1 MTKHKSKTVGYL
13 LALLLG
19 GLGIHHFYYRNYVR
33 GVLYLLFCWTYVPIF
48 LGWIDLFFIH
58 KWTNRINSQQ
68 QDSGNSVIE
77 NDRKRY
83 VIQTDTK
90 SSVQKSIEEND
101 KITSQQ
107 QASGN
112 TVIKNDKKKEVIQT
126 SAKNV
131 EHIVGNDKTKN
142 DQKANELFPKISGEK
157 GFYSDND
164 VILPKYQ
171 HLQTPHEIVR
181 SVEAVI
187 HPKKEKS
194 RSGITISYSTAQTEF
209 AIDSFRYRKR
219 RQVECQEIPLQAYWT
234 TFGNLN
240 EKQLKW
246 YFYWREQALKGNY
259 LDVDLSYLIL
269 FTYELMNYTF
279 HRSAAFNVSMM
290 VKLRDNYKERIP
302 KVENYL
308 PNWIAD
314 MLLELDEKEL
324 AREWVEEKVYT
335 PSLYNQL
342 IEKKDVLEK
351 ISFTTWKPFIQNYR
365 ETTFF
370 LNNKNKVYK
379 TFKESIPLLKE
390 YHAEQGFELEDIWFE
405 KVEQRDVRRLFASA
419 VIARETSDVHAYT
432 ISYKPTNNLF
442 KEITTLFR
450 ISENVTRSLNGEK
463 REIKVEDGIL
473 PDDFNQRMI
482 NRLEQAKTTNK
493 RFQVVQEK
501 ENTSNGS
508 VIPQPPKEE
517 GSSIEQTETKKLV
530 DIQFN
535 DDIIKETIRANK
547 SLQEEF
553 VKFDNKDEVSEPE
566 KEPTKPVPSGNENAG
581 SSIDEMA
588 SFVKSGEAGMDEVT
602 DFIASLSDTERA
614 FLVQFN
620 MGRIEL
626 DVAKQFLKQKGKMVG
641 MFLSELNEKANESLG
656 DNLLSEQGDIITI
669 FEEFE
674 QVVGLVTAEIDNPSD
689 AAAVPEKTSVP
700 EESNPKL
707 ETEKV
712 AVVSDES
719 PASFP
724 IGNMFDAVEA
734 GQDEMNEFV
743 ESLSKIEMEFLSRFE
758 NNHINCNEAKLFV
771 KQQGQMLGMFL
782 TELNE
787 KSNEYLGDNL
797 LEEQGEILAIY
808 EEFEEV
814 IALTKERFVLED

>member
-68 QDSGNSVIE
+68 Q
-77 NDRKRY
+77 
-83 VIQTDTK
+83 
-90 SSVQKSIEEND
+90 
-101 KITSQQ
+101 
-107 QASGN
+107 ASAN
-112 TVIKNDKKKEVIQT
+112 NVIKNDKEKDVIQT
-126 SAKNV
+126 STKNV
-131 EHIVGNDKTKN
+131 EHIVENDKIKN
-142 DQKANELFPKISGEK
+142 DQIVNELPPKISGEK
-157 GFYSDND
+157 GFYSEND
-164 VILPKYQ
+164 IILPKYQ
-171 HLQTPHEIVR
+171 HLETPSEIVAN
-181 SVEAVI
+181 VEAI
-187 HPKKEKS
+187 INPKKEKS
-194 RSGITISYSTAQTEF
+194 RSGITISYSSTQTDF
-209 AIDSFRYRKR
+209 AADSFKYRKR
-219 RQVECQEIPLQAYWT
+219 RQEECKEIPLHAYWT

-290 VKLRDNYKERIP
+290 IKLRDNYKERIP
-302 KVENYL
+302 KVDNYL

-390 YHAEQGFELEDIWFE
+390 YHAEQGMELEEVWFE
-405 KVEQRDVRRLFASA
+405 KFEQRDVRRLFASA

-432 ISYKPTNNLF
+432 ISYKPTDKLY

-473 PDDFNQRMI
+473 PDDFKQRMI
-482 NRLEQAKTTNK
+482 TRLEQAKSTNK

-517 GSSIEQTETKKLV
+517 GSSNEQTETKKLV

-535 DDIIKETIRANK
+535 DDIIEETIRANK

-553 VKFDNKDEVSEPE
+553 VKFDNEESEPE
-566 KEPTKPVPSGNENAG
+566 KEQTAPVPSDKGNVG
-581 SSIDEMA
+581 SSIGDIG
-588 SFVKSGEAGMDEVT
+588 SSVKNGEADMTEVT

-614 FLVQFN
+614 FLAQFN
-620 MGRIEL
+620 DGRIEL
-626 DVAKQFLKQKGKMVG
+626 DVAKQFLKQKGIMLG
-641 MFLSELNEKANESLG
+641 MFLSELNEKANEFLG
-656 DNLLSEQGDIITI
+656 DNLLGEQGDIITVY
-669 FEEFE
+669 EEFE
-674 QVVGLVTAEIDNPSD
+674 QVVGLVKSGIDKPSD
-689 AAAVPEKTSVP
+689 SVAIPEITTVP
-700 EESNPKL
+700 EESKQKP

-712 AVVSDES
+712 IGVVDNG
-719 PASFP
+719 PTPFQ
-724 IGNMFDAVEA
+724 IGNMLETVEA
-734 GQDEMNEFV
+734 GQDEMIEFV

-758 NNHINCNEAKLFV
+758 NNHINSNEAKLFV

-808 EEFEEV
+808 EEFEDV

>member
-68 QDSGNSVIE
+68 QASGNKVIE
-77 NDRKRY
+77 NERKKY
-83 VIQTDTK
+83 VIQTNTK

-101 KITSQQ
+101 KIKSKMH
-107 QASGN
+107 ASGN
-112 TVIKNDKKKEVIQT
+112 NVIKNDKEKDVIQT
-126 SAKNV
+126 STKNV
-131 EHIVGNDKTKN
+131 EHIVEN
-142 DQKANELFPKISGEK
+142 DQIVNEFPPKISGEK
-157 GFYSDND
+157 GFYSEND
-164 VILPKYQ
+164 IILPKYQ
-171 HLQTPHEIVR
+171 HLKTPSEIVAN
-181 SVEAVI
+181 VEAI
-187 HPKKEKS
+187 INPKKEKS
-194 RSGITISYSTAQTEF
+194 RSGITISYSSTQTDF
-209 AIDSFRYRKR
+209 AADSFKYRKR
-219 RQVECQEIPLQAYWT
+219 RQEECKEIPLHAYWT

-290 VKLRDNYKERIP
+290 IKLRDNYKERIP
-302 KVENYL
+302 KVDNYL

-351 ISFTTWKPFIQNYR
+351 ISFTTWKLFIQNYR

-390 YHAEQGFELEDIWFE
+390 YHAEQGVELEEVWFE
-405 KVEQRDVRRLFASA
+405 KFEQRDVRRLFASA

-432 ISYKPTNNLF
+432 ISYKPTDKLY

-473 PDDFNQRMI
+473 PDDFKQRMI
-482 NRLEQAKTTNK
+482 TRLEQAKTTNK

-535 DDIIKETIRANK
+535 DDIIEETIRANK

-553 VKFDNKDEVSEPE
+553 VKFDSEESEPE
-566 KEPTKPVPSGNENAG
+566 KERTAPVPSDKGNVG
-581 SSIDEMA
+581 SSIGDIG
-588 SFVKSGEAGMDEVT
+588 SFVKIGEVDMTEVT

-614 FLVQFN
+614 FLAQFN
-620 MGRIEL
+620 DGRIEL
-626 DVAKQFLKQKGKMVG
+626 DVAKQFLKQKGKMLG
-641 MFLSELNEKANESLG
+641 MFLSELNEKANEFVG
-656 DNLLSEQGDIITI
+656 DNLLGEQGDIITV

-674 QVVGLVTAEIDNPSD
+674 QVVGLVKSGIDKPSD
-689 AAAVPEKTSVP
+689 SVAIPEITTVP
-700 EESNPKL
+700 EESKQKP

-712 AVVSDES
+712 IGVGDIGPS
-719 PASFP
+719 PFQ
-724 IGNMFDAVEA
+724 IGNMLEMVEA
-734 GQDEMNEFV
+734 GQYEMNEFV

-758 NNHINCNEAKLFV
+758 NNHINSNEAKLFV

-808 EEFEEV
+808 EEFENV

>member
-68 QDSGNSVIE
+68 QASGNNVFE
-77 NDRKRY
+77 NDRGKY
-83 VIQTDTK
+83 VIQTNTK
-90 SSVQKSIEEND
+90 SKVQKNSGEN
-101 KITSQQ
+101 
-107 QASGN
+107 N
-112 TVIKNDKKKEVIQT
+112 
-126 SAKNV
+126 
-131 EHIVGNDKTKN
+131 
-142 DQKANELFPKISGEK
+142 KAINELPSKVSNEKI
-157 GFYSDND
+157 FYSDKD
-164 VILPKYQ
+164 IILSKYQ
-171 HLQTPHEIVR
+171 HLQTPIEIVTN
-181 SVEAVI
+181 VEAVI
-187 HPKKEKS
+187 NPKKEKS
-194 RSGITISYSTAQTEF
+194 HSGVTISYSSTQTDF
-209 AIDSFRYRKR
+209 AVDSFKYRKR
-219 RQVECQEIPLQAYWT
+219 RQEECKEIPLHAYWT

-246 YFYWREQALKGNY
+246 YFCWREQALKGNY

-290 VKLRDNYKERIP
+290 IKLRDNYKERIP
-302 KVENYL
+302 KVDNYL

-342 IEKKDVLEK
+342 VEKKDVLEK
-351 ISFTTWKPFIQNYR
+351 ISFTTWKPFIKNYR

-390 YHAEQGFELEDIWFE
+390 YHAEQGMELEEVWFE
-405 KVEQRDVRRLFASA
+405 KFEQRDVRRLFASA

-432 ISYKPTNNLF
+432 ASFKPTDLLY

-473 PDDFNQRMI
+473 PDDFKQRMI
-482 NRLEQAKTTNK
+482 TRLEQAKTTNK

-517 GSSIEQTETKKLV
+517 GPSIEQTETEQMV

-535 DDIIKETIRANK
+535 DDIIEETIRANN

-553 VKFDNKDEVSEPE
+553 VKFDNMEEESQPE
-566 KEPTKPVPSGNENAG
+566 IEITKPEAFDNGNAG
-581 SSIDEMA
+581 SSIGDIA
-588 SFVKSGEAGMDEVT
+588 SFVKNGEADMNEVT
-602 DFIASLSDTERA
+602 DFIASLSDTERE
-614 FLVQFN
+614 FLSQFN
-620 MGRIEL
+620 DGRIEL
-626 DVAKQFLKQKGKMVG
+626 DVAKQFLKQKGKMLG
-641 MFLSELNEKANESLG
+641 MFLSKMNEKANEFVG

-669 FEEFE
+669 YEEFG
-674 QVVGLVTAEIDNPSD
+674 QVMGLVKAGIDHPSD
-689 AAAVPEKTSVP
+689 SADIPEITTVSEEPKQKQEPEKVTGVG
-700 EESNPKL
+700 
-707 ETEKV
+707 
-712 AVVSDES
+712 DEN
-719 PASFP
+719 PASFQ
-724 IGNMFDAVEA
+724 IGNMFDTVEA

-758 NNHINCNEAKLFV
+758 NNHINSNEAKLFV

-814 IALTKERFVLED
+814 IVLTKERFVLED

>member
-19 GLGIHHFYYRNYVR
+19 GIGIHQFYYRNYVR
-33 GVLYLLFCWTYVPIF
+33 GILYLLFCWTYVPIF
-48 LGWIDLFFIH
+48 LGWIDLLFIH

-68 QDSGNSVIE
+68 Q
-77 NDRKRY
+77 
-83 VIQTDTK
+83 
-90 SSVQKSIEEND
+90 
-101 KITSQQ
+101 
-107 QASGN
+107 ASGN
-112 TVIKNDKKKEVIQT
+112 NVIKNDKEKDVKET
-126 SAKNV
+126 STKNV
-131 EHIVGNDKTKN
+131 EHIVENDKTKN
-142 DQKANELFPKISGEK
+142 DQRVNELFPKISGEK
-157 GFYSDND
+157 RFYSDND
-164 VILPKYQ
+164 IILPKYQ
-171 HLQTPHEIVR
+171 HLQTPREIVTN
-181 SVEAVI
+181 VEAMI
-187 HPKKEKS
+187 NQKKEKS
-194 RSGITISYSTAQTEF
+194 RSGITISYSSTQTDF
-209 AIDSFRYRKR
+209 AMDSFRYRKR
-219 RQVECQEIPLQAYWT
+219 RQVECQEIPLHAYWT

-308 PNWIAD
+308 PNWIGD
-314 MLLELDEKEL
+314 MLLELEEKEL
-324 AREWVEEKVYT
+324 ASEWVEEKVYT
-335 PSLYNQL
+335 PPLYNQL
-342 IEKKDVLEK
+342 IEKKDALEK
-351 ISFTTWKPFIQNYR
+351 VSFTTWKPFIQNYR

-390 YHAEQGFELEDIWFE
+390 YHAEQGKELEEVWFE
-405 KVEQRDVRRLFASA
+405 KVEQRDVRRLFTSA
-419 VIARETSDVHAYT
+419 VIARETSDIHAYT
-432 ISYKPTNNLF
+432 VSYKPTNKLY

-473 PDDFNQRMI
+473 PEDFKQKMI

-493 RFQVVQEK
+493 RFKVVQEK
-501 ENTSNGS
+501 ENTSSGS
-508 VIPQPPKEE
+508 AIPQPPKEE
-517 GSSIEQTETKKLV
+517 SSSIEQTETKKLV

-535 DDIIKETIRANK
+535 DDIIEETIRANK

-553 VKFDNKDEVSEPE
+553 VKFDNREEESEPE
-566 KEPTKPVPSGNENAG
+566 KELPIPVSSDNGNVG
-581 SSIDEMA
+581 SSINDIT
-588 SFVKSGEAGMDEVT
+588 SFGKDGEADMNDLT
-602 DFIASLSDTERA
+602 DFVASLSDTERA

-626 DVAKQFLKQKGKMVG
+626 DVAKQFLKQKGKMMG
-641 MFLSELNEKANESLG
+641 MFLSELNEKANGSLG
-656 DNLLSEQGDIITI
+656 DNLLSEQGETITI
-669 FEEFE
+669 YEEFE
-674 QVVGLVTAEIDNPSD
+674 QVVGLVKSGIDKPSD
-689 AAAVPEKTSVP
+689 SVAIPEITTVP
-700 EESNPKL
+700 EESKQKP

-712 AVVSDES
+712 IGVSDNGPS
-719 PASFP
+719 PFQ

-758 NNHINCNEAKLFV
+758 NNHINSNEAKLFV

>member
-48 LGWIDLFFIH
+48 LGWIDLFFIL

-68 QDSGNSVIE
+68 Q
-77 NDRKRY
+77 
-83 VIQTDTK
+83 
-90 SSVQKSIEEND
+90 
-101 KITSQQ
+101 
-107 QASGN
+107 ASAN
-112 TVIKNDKKKEVIQT
+112 NVIKNDKEKDVIQT
-126 SAKNV
+126 STKNV
-131 EHIVGNDKTKN
+131 EHIVGNDKIKN
-142 DQKANELFPKISGEK
+142 DQIVNELSPKISGEK
-157 GFYSDND
+157 GFYSEND
-164 VILPKYQ
+164 IILPKYQ
-171 HLQTPHEIVR
+171 HLETPSEIVAN
-181 SVEAVI
+181 VEAI
-187 HPKKEKS
+187 INPKKEKS
-194 RSGITISYSTAQTEF
+194 RSGITISYSSTQTDF
-209 AIDSFRYRKR
+209 AADSFKYRKR
-219 RQVECQEIPLQAYWT
+219 RQEECKEIPLHAYWT

-290 VKLRDNYKERIP
+290 IKLRDNYKERIP
-302 KVENYL
+302 KVDNYL

-390 YHAEQGFELEDIWFE
+390 YHAEQGMELEEVWFE
-405 KVEQRDVRRLFASA
+405 KFEQRDVRRLFASA

-432 ISYKPTNNLF
+432 ISYKPTDKLY

-473 PDDFNQRMI
+473 PDDFKQRMI
-482 NRLEQAKTTNK
+482 TRLEQAKSTNK

-508 VIPQPPKEE
+508 VIPQPSKEE
-517 GSSIEQTETKKLV
+517 GSSNEQTETKKLV

-535 DDIIKETIRANK
+535 DDIIEETIRANK

-553 VKFDNKDEVSEPE
+553 VKFDNEESEPE
-566 KEPTKPVPSGNENAG
+566 KEQTAPVPSDKGNVG
-581 SSIDEMA
+581 SSIGDIG
-588 SFVKSGEAGMDEVT
+588 SSVKNGEADMTEVT
-602 DFIASLSDTERA
+602 DFIASLLDTERA
-614 FLVQFN
+614 FLAQFN
-620 MGRIEL
+620 DGRIEL
-626 DVAKQFLKQKGKMVG
+626 DVAKQFLKQKGIMLG
-641 MFLSELNEKANESLG
+641 MFLSELNEKANEFLG
-656 DNLLSEQGDIITI
+656 DNLLGEQGDIITVY
-669 FEEFE
+669 EEFE
-674 QVVGLVTAEIDNPSD
+674 QVVGLVKSGIDKPSD
-689 AAAVPEKTSVP
+689 SVAIPEITTVP
-700 EESNPKL
+700 EESKQKP

-712 AVVSDES
+712 IGVVDNG
-719 PASFP
+719 PTPFQ
-724 IGNMFDAVEA
+724 IGNMLETVEA

-758 NNHINCNEAKLFV
+758 NNHINSNEAKLFV

-808 EEFEEV
+808 EEFEDV

>member
-19 GLGIHHFYYRNYVR
+19 GLGIHHFYYRNYLR

-48 LGWIDLFFIH
+48 LGWIDLLFIH
-58 KWTNRINSQQ
+58 KWTNRINNKLQA
-68 QDSGNSVIE
+68 SGNNDIE
-77 NDRKRY
+77 NDRAKY
-83 VIQTDTK
+83 IIQTSSK
-90 SSVQKSIEEND
+90 SDGKNNIKEND
-101 KITSQQ
+101 KITSPLQV
-107 QASGN
+107 SGN
-112 TVIKNDKKKEVIQT
+112 NVIKSDKEKDVSQANAKNIEQKVVKDKVKNDK
-126 SAKNV
+126 
-131 EHIVGNDKTKN
+131 IV
-142 DQKANELFPKISGEK
+142 NELPNKVSNEK
-157 GFYSDND
+157 RFYSEND
-164 VILPKYQ
+164 IILPKYQ
-171 HLQTPHEIVR
+171 HLQTPSEIVT

-187 HPKKEKS
+187 HQKKEKS
-194 RSGITISYSTAQTEF
+194 RSGITITYSSTQTEF
-209 AIDSFRYRKR
+209 AIDSFKYRKR
-219 RQVECQEIPLQAYWT
+219 RQKECQEIPLHAYWT
-234 TFGNLN
+234 TFRDLN

-290 VKLRDNYKERIP
+290 AKLRDNYKERLP

-308 PNWIAD
+308 PKWIAD
-314 MLLELDEKEL
+314 MLIELDEKEL
-324 AREWVEEKVYT
+324 AREWVEEKVFT
-335 PSLYNQL
+335 PSLYTQL

-390 YHAEQGFELEDIWFE
+390 YHAEQEKGLEEVWFE
-405 KVEQRDVRRLFASA
+405 KVEQRDVRRLFTSA
-419 VIARETSDVHAYT
+419 VIARETSDVHAYSV
-432 ISYKPTNNLF
+432 SYKPTDKLY

-473 PDDFNQRMI
+473 PDDFKQRMI
-482 NRLEQAKTTNK
+482 SRIEQAKTANK
-493 RFQVVQEK
+493 RFKIVQEK
-501 ENTSNGS
+501 EDTSNGS
-508 VIPQPPKEE
+508 TIPQPPKEE
-517 GSSIEQTETKKLV
+517 GSSTEQTETKILV

-535 DDIIKETIRANK
+535 DDVIEETIRANK
-547 SLQEEF
+547 LLQEEF
-553 VKFDNKDEVSEPE
+553 VKFDNKEEESEPE
-566 KEPTKPVPSGNENAG
+566 KELPIPSDNGNEG
-581 SSIDEMA
+581 SSINDT
-588 SFVKSGEAGMDEVT
+588 SFGKDGEADMNDLT
-602 DFIASLSDTERA
+602 DFVASLSDTERA
-614 FLVQFN
+614 FLAQFN

-626 DVAKQFLKQKGKMVG
+626 DVAKQFLKHKGKMLG
-641 MFLSELNEKANESLG
+641 MFLSELNEKANEFVG
-656 DNLLSEQGDIITI
+656 DNLLSEQSDIITI
-669 FEEFE
+669 YEEFE
-674 QVVGLVTAEIDNPSD
+674 QVVSLVKADIDHHTASADIPEITT
-689 AAAVPEKTSVP
+689 VH
-700 EESNPKL
+700 EESTQKH
-707 ETEKV
+707 ETEKIGG
-712 AVVSDES
+712 VSDEN
-719 PASFP
+719 PASFQ
-724 IGNMFDAVEA
+724 IDNMFNSFEA

-743 ESLSKIEMEFLSRFE
+743 ESLSKIEMELLSRFE
-758 NNHINCNEAKLFV
+758 NNHINSNEAKLFV
-771 KQQGQMLGMFL
+771 KQQGQMFGMFL